1 LLQKLVAQ
9 KFHFCPNIMVFIG
22 PTNQFVNVV
31 TDAANGNVVRIV
43 VAVDVVSVTFYLTRF
58 SAAAAAF
65 SVALKV

>member
-1 LLQKLVAQ
+1 
-9 KFHFCPNIMVFIG
+9 MVFIG

-43 VAVDVVSVTFYLTRF
+43 VDVVSVTFYLTRF

-65 SVALKV
+65 SVALKIRDSSPKA